1 MPKSEAE
8 YTCAVG
14 TGAKAKGLAM
24 RRSPY
29 TDIRGVLNACSGEL
43 SFRSQHLYPPSINL
57 LSALLSLAATRDSA
71 AMVCQGGYWQPM
83 FSVLPRRFLSGLVQG
98 WNAGERSLQK
108 ALSCEGVAGLECP
121 DGDTR

>member
-1 MPKSEAE
+1 MAE
-8 YTCAVG
+8 PPNHLT
-14 TGAKAKGLAM
+14 
-24 RRSPY
+24 
-29 TDIRGVLNACSGEL
+29 NEL
-43 SFRSQHLYPPSINL
+43 CWKDPSSTQGCPPSINL
-57 LSALLSLAATRDSA
+57 LSALRSLAATRDSA
-71 AMVCQGGYWQPM
+71 AMVRQGGYWQPM